1 MGEPAFLYGH
11 QVNSGCASFR
21 HPSACL
27 MQAET
32 LPHKDIFYPFGNP
45 LFTTSTPPR
54 LRGAHQI
61 PLICVWIHLFSI
73 YRCVTVELAF
83 LEPLSFQ
90 SLVCLIYLMD
100 HYISSQPTFES
111 WYGCITSELNAIAL
125 TGLAD
130 KPVPTAFPSQTVHL
144 DSGPF
149 GNSKLLMLL
158 LPQIH
163 FLIKRTV

>member
-45 LFTTSTPPR
+45 LFTTSTPHGCGEPIKFPWSASESTYSPFIVV
-54 LRGAHQI
+54 LQSN
-61 PLICVWIHLFSI
+61 WF
-73 YRCVTVELAF
+73 F
-83 LEPLSFQ
+83 FEPLSLQ

-100 HYISSQPTFES
+100 HYISCQPTFES

-125 TGLAD
+125 TGLAN
-130 KPVPTAFPSQTVHL
+130 KPVPTAFQA
-144 DSGPF
+144 
-149 GNSKLLMLL
+149 KLCIWIPARLE
-158 LPQIH
+158 IAS
-163 FLIKRTV
+163 FSCCFFRKYTFD